1 MTIPRLLHWLL
12 GPDQPRVPGPDETVE
27 VAWLP
32 LWQCHLVLTALWE
45 QGVPAALA
53 EDHTSHLRF
62 ATLVPMGRIFVLGF
76 RLEPAREI
84 VAEVIGDEPL
94 TQHR

>member
-1 MTIPRLLHWLL
+1 LTSSGTTPR
-12 GPDQPRVPGPDETVE
+12 RPGPDETVE

-32 LWQCHLVLTALWE
+32 LWQCQLVLDALWE
-45 QGVPAALA
+45 QDVPAALA

-62 ATLVPMGRIFVLGF
+62 ASLVPMGRIFVLGF
-76 RLEPAREI
+76 RLDAATAI
-84 VAEVIGDEPL
+84 VTDVIGEPPV

>member
-1 MTIPRLLHWLL
+1 MGRLVRWLMS
-12 GPDQPRVPGPDETVE
+12 PAEPRVPNPDETVE

-32 LWQCHLVLTALWE
+32 LWQCQLVLSALWE
-45 QGVPAALA
+45 NDVPAVMS

-62 ATLVPMGRIFVLGF
+62 AATEPMARIFVLGF
-76 RLEPAREI
+76 RLDAARAIVTEI
-84 VAEVIGDEPL
+84 IGDEPV

>member
-1 MTIPRLLHWLL
+1 MNRVVRWLTGEGTPRSPR
-12 GPDQPRVPGPDETVE
+12 PDAMAE

-32 LWQCHLVLTALWE
+32 LWQCQLVLDALWE
-45 QGVPAALA
+45 QNVPAALA

-62 ATLVPMGRIFVLGF
+62 ASLVPMGRIFVLRF
-76 RLEPAREI
+76 RLEEATAI
-84 VAEVIGDEPL
+84 VTDLIGGPPV

>member
-1 MTIPRLLHWLL
+1 MGRLVRWLMS
-12 GPDQPRVPGPDETVE
+12 PAEPRVPGPDETVE

-32 LWQCHLVLTALWE
+32 LWQCQLVLNALWE
-45 QGVPAALA
+45 NDVPAVMS

-62 ATLVPMGRIFVLGF
+62 AAIEPMARIFVLGF
-76 RLEPAREI
+76 RLEAARK
-84 VAEVIGDEPL
+84 VVTDVIGDDPV

>member
-1 MTIPRLLHWLL
+1 MGRMLRWLL
-12 GPDQPRVPGPDETVE
+12 GPDQPRVPGPEEAVE

-32 LWQCHLVLTALWE
+32 LWQCQLVLSALWD
-45 QGVPAALA
+45 QDVPAVLA

-62 ATLVPMGRIFVLGF
+62 ASLVPMGRIFVLGV
-76 RLEPAREI
+76 RLEAAREI
-84 VAEVIGDEPL
+84 VAEVIGDEPV